1 MSKVNWILCYRKNEE
16 RNDQEGPSKV
26 VTCRMKSQLCQE
38 PSRHRKQQMG
48 RPGAAKKGLKALHA
62 SFCHLFPP
70 SNLKMWASS
79 VPLNGS

>member
-48 RPGAAKKGLKALHA
+48 RPGEQKKVLKLYMHH
-62 SFCHLFPP
+62 FVIYFPQAILRCGHHQ
-70 SNLKMWASS
+70 SH
-79 VPLNGS
+79 